1 MPPDRPRPTRGVR
14 KPRPGQQQSSPLNQR
29 NPLAIEESPIEIN
42 VEDIQSYNPSVN
54 VLING
59 ELGVG
64 KTVLAGG
71 LSALADARVVFCST
85 EEEGIVSAKR
95 AGSTAKLIRAP
106 SWEHAVAGLKWGTQ
120 HLGPNDWMVFDS
132 GTRMHYLYMRWIM
145 EKVKAVAPQRDQDT
159 PGLPDH
165 QKLQNGFMRWYDE
178 IVKASFNSVMITSP
192 MILEGKD
199 GEEKVIPGFFD
210 SKGKV
215 SRHVSA
221 QASVILY
228 YDVQRDEELG
238 KVIRRIYAQPWPPY
252 LAKDRYSALGPGQ
265 RIEEGDFFAMARYV
279 EMIYKAR
286 EETIGTTEERR
297 PRRPSRPRK
306 PAR

>member
-1 MPPDRPRPTRGVR
+1 MPPARSRPRPTRGVSRPKPAR
-14 KPRPGQQQSSPLNQR
+14 K
-29 NPLAIEESPIEIN
+29 NPMAIDESPVTIV
-42 VEDIQSYNPSVN
+42 VEDIQKFNPSVN

-71 LSALADARVVFCST
+71 LSALAGARVVFCST

-95 AGSTAKLIRAP
+95 AGSTARLIRAP
-106 SWEHAVAGLKWGTQ
+106 SWEHAVSGLNWGKAN
-120 HLGPNDWMVFDS
+120 LGVNDWMIFDS
-132 GTRMHYLYMRWIM
+132 GTRMHYLYMRWVM
-145 EKVKAVAPQRDQDT
+145 QKVKDVNPERDIDT
-159 PGLPDH
+159 PGLDNH

-178 IVKASFNSVMITSP
+178 IVAAPFNSVMITSP
-192 MILEGKD
+192 MIIEGKD

-228 YDVQRDEELG
+228 YDVQRDDELG
-238 KVIRRIYAQPWPPY
+238 KIIRRVYAQPWPPY

-265 RIEEGDFFAMARYV
+265 RIEEEDFFVMADMV
-279 EMIYKAR
+279 ERIYKAR
-286 EETIGTTEERR
+286 GEVIDGNPRR
-297 PRRPSRPRK
+297 PRRA
-306 PAR
+306 AR